1 MNAPVPTQPGE
12 EYYTHVRS
20 QILDLLEPSSRFD
33 EALEIGCAS
42 GATLHALLR
51 TNRVR
56 RAVGVEA
63 FPAAASVARER
74 LTDVVEM
81 DAEQWLAQ
89 PTLTIHPDLVI
100 VADVLEHLV
109 DPWVALQRLRAM
121 QPVGGTLLLSMPNVQ
136 HWTVTVPLLV
146 RGRWRYTESGL
157 LDHTHLRFFTREG
170 ILGLLRGANYAPEVS
185 SVSTGPT
192 GRLAIRL
199 SAGLL
204 RPWFAYQYLFRCRA
218 V

>member
-1 MNAPVPTQPGE
+1 MTASASIQPGE

-20 QILDLLEPSSRFD
+20 QILDLLEPTLRFG

-51 TNRVR
+51 TNRVG

-63 FPAAASVARER
+63 FPAAAAAARER

-81 DAEQWLAQ
+81 DAEQWLAH
-89 PTLTIHPDLVI
+89 PTLEVRPELVI

-109 DPWVALQRLRAM
+109 DPWAALQRLRAL
-121 QPVGGTLLLSMPNVQ
+121 QPAGGTLLLSMPNVQ

-157 LDHTHLRFFTREG
+157 LDRTHLRFFTREG
-170 ILGLLRGANYAPEVS
+170 ILALLRDASYAPERS